1 MSTRTTVTPRRR
13 PLRAI
18 ADWIC
23 VLVAGS
29 CLWGL
34 AFTAIDVV
42 LRIVSGGTSWQELLH
57 ELIGQVVIF
66 TVLIV
71 AAWRSTSWYA
81 AQVARRAYARA

>member
-1 MSTRTTVTPRRR
+1 MPTRSTAVPHRR

-29 CLWGL
+29 CLWAL
-34 AFTAIDVV
+34 AFMAVDVV
-42 LRIVSGGTSWQELLH
+42 IRVVVGSTSWPEYLFALL
-57 ELIGQVVIF
+57 GRVVVF
-66 TVLIV
+66 TVLVV